1 MKPGITKSAW
11 TAIAVTAG
19 LLLSAPALRAAT
31 PVVKKAVVV
40 FPLTPGEGVAAE
52 IAQNATGS
60 LRTRLN
66 ASGRYEVV
74 SFHERSPLVQA
85 LVRSGAINK
94 SDVDGPFDTA
104 LAADIAKQMEA
115 PYALYG
121 SVDEVAS
128 DEAAHG
134 GNATVT
140 LYWVTSADAKAKI
153 AASGGSGAD
162 PMLPVDAVVRLAVDK
177 AVGSALTQLISQ
189 DTPETSV
196 VSGGTVTPG
205 SLGAIPVKQVAKTK
219 KKKNNLGMII
229 GGVAL
234 IAVIAGSGGGGG
246 GGGGNPPGANPPPF
260 PF

>member
-1 MKPGITKSAW
+1 MKPGITKWAYA
-11 TAIAVTAG
+11 AIAVMGG
-19 LLLSAPALRAAT
+19 LLLSAPASRAAT

-40 FPLTPGEGVAAE
+40 FPLTAGQGVSPESAVAA
-52 IAQNATGS
+52 TSS

-85 LVRSGAINK
+85 LVRSGAISK
-94 SDVDGPFDTA
+94 SDLDGPFDTA

-121 SVDEVAS
+121 TVDESSSVESSHSAK
-128 DEAAHG
+128 
-134 GNATVT
+134 ATVT
-140 LYWVTSADAKAKI
+140 LHWVTSADAKAKI

-162 PMLPVDAVVRLAVDK
+162 TKLPVDAVERLALDK
-177 AVGSALTQLISQ
+177 AVGSALTQLIGQ

-196 VSGGTVTPG
+196 LTGGTVTPG
-205 SLGAIPVKQVAKTK
+205 SLGAIPVKQAGKTK
-219 KKKNNLGMII
+219 KKKNNLGLII

-234 IAVIAGSGGGGG
+234 IALIAGSGGGGG
-246 GGGGNPPGANPPPF
+246 GGGGNPPGDNPPPF